1 MYCMY
6 KKGLVGSYDFKG
18 VFFCFFFLMAMA
30 GEGRLIR
37 LTCLLNCLLWTIFS
51 V

>member
-18 VFFCFFFLMAMA
+18 VFFCFFFFFN
-30 GEGRLIR
+30 GYGRGR
-37 LTCLLNCLLWTIFS
+37 ALNKIDLFVKLPLVDNF
-51 V
+51 

>member
-18 VFFCFFFLMAMA
+18 VFLCFFN
-30 GEGRLIR
+30 GYGRGR
-37 LTCLLNCLLWTIFS
+37 ALNKIDLFVPMPLVDNF
-51 V
+51 